1 MKPCPAQDLHA
12 AAPPTPHHPSPQSS
26 APAHTAGASAQVATV
41 SSAAPGLGFF
51 VNVKGMVPAYF
62 YHEDAAHE
70 KAGLLNE
77 FAARIVLEC
86 AKKVVKVG
94 SDFAAGLQG
103 ECDTEERAV
112 RDVVEEIRKA
122 LMEGVR

>member
-1 MKPCPAQDLHA
+1 MPAPV
-12 AAPPTPHHPSPQSS
+12 PPPQSAS
-26 APAHTAGASAQVATV
+26 RPGEASAQVATV
-41 SSAAPGLGFF
+41 TSAAPGLGYF
-51 VNVKGMVPAYF
+51 VNVKGMVPFYVFHEGAAY
-62 YHEDAAHE
+62 E
-70 KAGLLNE
+70 KARVLND
-77 FAARIVLEC
+77 FAGRIVLEC
-86 AKKVVKVG
+86 ALRVVKVG